1 MPGIFDRLGFP
12 FLGHYGQNEGNNNSG
27 DGGKPTPLDDI
38 VRYDAL
44 HPWPGDMV
52 RNPKNGVKPPGS
64 GSQE

>member
-12 FLGHYGQNEGNNNSG
+12 FMGSYGHANPDEG
-27 DGGKPTPLDDI
+27 DGGKPTPFDDI
-38 VRYDAL
+38 FAFEK

-64 GSQE
+64 GNQE